1 MNNSYQPGKKTISMY
16 QYNYSWMSR
25 AARDTYYQPEDVSEQ
40 WANERVEQLARSLIE
55 WGEDHDVS

>member
-25 AARDTYYQPEDVSEQ
+25 VERDNNYKASDSDEQ
-40 WANERVEQLARSLIE
+40 WAKCRVDELVQSLIPWE
-55 WGEDHDVS
+55 INK